1 MGCTTSQLDADSDGV
16 NDEVDECPDTEP
28 NVQVDE
34 LGCIKSQ
41 PTPEDEGFLPAF
53 SAVLAVSSILGLAI
67 LRKPRF

>member
-1 MGCTTSQLDADSDGV
+1 MGCTVSQLDTDSDGV

-41 PTPEDEGFLPAF
+41 PTPEDEGFLPGPGFALACVTLLV
-53 SAVLAVSSILGLAI
+53 SAIFR
-67 LRKPRF
+67 RKD